1 MIRATFVSSITD
13 HHQEN
18 VPSVA
23 ATVEQAPFMK
33 PSTEESLIQDRDY
46 NTAPRDKSP
55 APHIFNTHQSLVDVK
70 GNK

>member
-13 HHQEN
+13 HHHEN
-18 VPSVA
+18 VPSLA

-55 APHIFNTHQSLVDVK
+55 APHILNTHQSLVDVK